1 MIILARKDTIIIQEI
16 KEEEGGKKTIT
27 EEGMVAE
34 VECEA
39 YSVLACFC
47 KVCYAAFVWL
57 RNIRIFALDK
67 CLNTVLGYGR

>member
-34 VECEA
+34 VKCEV
-39 YSVLACFC
+39 YPILA
-47 KVCYAAFVWL
+47 
-57 RNIRIFALDK
+57 
-67 CLNTVLGYGR
+67 

>member
-1 MIILARKDTIIIQEI
+1 VIILARKDTIIIQEI

-47 KVCYAAFVWL
+47 KACCAAFV
-57 RNIRIFALDK
+57 
-67 CLNTVLGYGR
+67 